1 MRVRDVMASPVVTV
15 APGAALKEVASL
27 LVERRINAVPVVDAG
42 DRLIGIVSEADLLSL
57 ETGQAAA
64 AGGAPPHSAG
74 EVMRQSVYTLTGD
87 TDATAAARLML
98 RHRLKSVPV
107 VDGDRVVGMVTRRD
121 LLRLIARSD
130 EDIRADL
137 ERRVAQERGGPA
149 PGRRRGPRR
158 RGHRRRR
165 RPLPPAGRAAGPHR
179 PRRGRGPLAPARPRS
194 VTADHIRACRNAR
207 ELVADMHWRGLS
219 VPPLYARMAGEFQ
232 DLVASGDYAAWLAT
246 GALPGPPPSRPGR
259 RAQPFLARARPG
271 QGPIGKVAGGDDPA
285 GQRGRP
291 SRRVSTDLAIR
302 RRRVSSV
309 LAPVTWR
316 TCQDLL
322 L

>member
-1 MRVRDVMASPVVTV
+1 VRVRDVMASPVVTV

-57 ETGQAAA
+57 ETGQVAA

-121 LLRLIARSD
+121 LLRLVARSD

-137 ERRVAQERGGPA
+137 ERRVAEELEALRQAAVEVRDGVVTVDADGPCRQLVEQLARTVPGVVEVRSRRSDPA
-149 PGRRRGPRR
+149 P
-158 RGHRRRR
+158 
-165 RPLPPAGRAAGPHR
+165 
-179 PRRGRGPLAPARPRS
+179 
-194 VTADHIRACRNAR
+194 
-207 ELVADMHWRGLS
+207 
-219 VPPLYARMAGEFQ
+219 
-232 DLVASGDYAAWLAT
+232 
-246 GALPGPPPSRPGR
+246 
-259 RAQPFLARARPG
+259 
-271 QGPIGKVAGGDDPA
+271 
-285 GQRGRP
+285 
-291 SRRVSTDLAIR
+291 
-302 RRRVSSV
+302 
-309 LAPVTWR
+309 
-316 TCQDLL
+316 
-322 L
+322 